1 MPDERSPNLRWSSGR
16 VALATLVVAGVAAG
30 FYLLYYFRFT
40 FFLLF
45 IAMVISISLRPAV
58 EFLHRWGLNRAVG
71 VLLLY
76 TLLLM
81 LVVGFFFLAI
91 PLVVEQG
98 SALLEQLPD
107 YYNTLRTGLIRSTSV
122 ILRRIGFRL
131 PSQLNLDTM
140 EGTWGSPALP
150 APLASLNYVALVL
163 RTVLALVAIF
173 ILGFYWTL
181 ESRRII
187 HALLLL
193 IPTERRENVRAL
205 VNDAQQRV
213 GKFIRAQTILCIII
227 GALALIAYLI
237 IGLPYALTLAII
249 AGILEAVPM
258 IGPTLGAVPA
268 VLVAISISPLTALW
282 VVIATILIQA
292 LENNLIVP
300 KVMDEAMGIHPMLT
314 LLALATFGSLLG
326 LPGALLAI
334 PIAALLQLLMNRVVV
349 EPRSQ
354 ETVPVSRDS
363 IGRLRYEAQNLA
375 QDVRK
380 QLERKPEASS
390 EEEDRLED
398 AVEEVAQ
405 DLDALLAQLDD
416 QGVTWAQ

>member
-1 MPDERSPNLRWSSGR
+1 MSDERSPNLRWSSGQ
-16 VALATLVVAGVAAG
+16 VALATLVVAGVAAS
-30 FYLLYYFRFT
+30 FYLLYYFRVT

-45 IAMVISISLRPAV
+45 IAVVISISLRPAV
-58 EFLHRWGLNRAVG
+58 ELLHRWGLNRAVG

-76 TLLLM
+76 ILLL
-81 LVVGFFFLAI
+81 LLIVGFFL
-91 PLVVEQG
+91 LVVPLIIEQG
-98 SALLEQLPD
+98 SALLEQLPG
-107 YYNTLRTGLIRSTSV
+107 YYSTLRTGLIRSTSV

-131 PSQLNLDTM
+131 PSQLNRDPM
-140 EGTWGSPALP
+140 EETFESPSLP
-150 APLASLNYVALVL
+150 APLASLNYVALIL
-163 RTVLALVAIF
+163 RTALALVAIF

-181 ESRRII
+181 ENRRII

-193 IPTERRENVRAL
+193 IPAERRDNVREL
-205 VNDAQQRV
+205 VDDAQQRV
-213 GKFIRAQTILCIII
+213 GSFIRAQTILCIII
-227 GALALIAYLI
+227 GLLALVAYLI
-237 IGLPYALTLAII
+237 IGMPYALTLALI

-268 VLVAISISPLTALW
+268 ILVAISISPLTALW
-282 VVIATILIQA
+282 VVIASILIQA

-314 LLALATFGSLLG
+314 LLSLATFGSLLG

-380 QLERKPEASS
+380 QFERKQEAPS

-398 AVEEVAQ
+398 TIEEVAQ
-405 DLDALLAQLDD
+405 DLDALLAHLDD
-416 QGVTWAQ
+416 QGVTWAK

>member
-1 MPDERSPNLRWSSGR
+1 MPDERSPELPSSGQ
-16 VALATLVVAGVAAG
+16 VALATLVVAGIAAS
-30 FYLLYYFRFT
+30 FYLLYYFRIT

-45 IAMVISISLRPAV
+45 IAVVISISLRPAV
-58 EFLHRWGLNRAVG
+58 ELLYRWGLNRAVG

-76 TLLLM
+76 ILLL
-81 LVVGFFFLAI
+81 LLAVGFFL
-91 PLVVEQG
+91 LVVPLIIEQG
-98 SALLEQLPD
+98 SALLEELPN
-107 YYNTLRTGLIRSTSV
+107 YYSTLRTGLIRSTSV

-131 PSQLNLDTM
+131 PSQLNLDTTD
-140 EGTWGSPALP
+140 ESFAPPTLP
-150 APLASLNYVALVL
+150 TSLESLDYVALIL
-163 RTVLALVAIF
+163 RTLLAAVAVF

-181 ESRRII
+181 EHRRIV

-193 IPTERRENVRAL
+193 IPAQRREDAREL
-205 VNDAQQRV
+205 VTDAQQRI
-213 GKFIRAQTILCIII
+213 GRFIRAQTILCVII
-227 GALALIAYLI
+227 GLLALVAYLI
-237 IGLPYALTLAII
+237 IGLPYALTLAVI

-282 VVIATILIQA
+282 VIIASILIQA

-300 KVMDEAMGIHPMLT
+300 RVMDEAMGIHPMLT
-314 LLALATFGSLLG
+314 LLSLATFGSLLG

-334 PIAALLQLLMNRVVV
+334 PIAALLQLLMNRTVV

-380 QLERKPEASS
+380 QLEHKQEAPS

-398 AVEEVAQ
+398 TIEEVAQ
-405 DLDALLAQLDD
+405 ELDKLLAQLDD
-416 QGVTWAQ
+416 QGVTWAK